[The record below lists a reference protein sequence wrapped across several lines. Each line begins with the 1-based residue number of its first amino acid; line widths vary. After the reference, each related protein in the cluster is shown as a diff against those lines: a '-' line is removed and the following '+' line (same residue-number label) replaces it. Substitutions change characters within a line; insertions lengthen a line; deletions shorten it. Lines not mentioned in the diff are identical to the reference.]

1 MIVGRLALQEDS
13 IHLQGYR
20 FQIEVIPDSTAWYPN
35 RHSVDRYQTFNM
47 CRGGVLSSIPWTSI
61 NHSDFFGSSQRS
73 FWLELICAAMQCTC
87 RVFESAHGDME
98 NFSGTYHS
106 AMFVCTQVDSVEFL
120 VRSAISR
127 QSCDCHKSYHTN
139 MSWLLCVKISDKKEK
154 CLRRSWEPVTLIQ
167 QTGTSPLFVVSR

>member
-1 MIVGRLALQEDS
+1 MWIAIKHPTCAKAES
-13 IHLQGYR
+13 
-20 FQIEVIPDSTAWYPN
+20 
-35 RHSVDRYQTFNM
+35 SVPSRERATITPA
-47 CRGGVLSSIPWTSI
+47 S
-61 NHSDFFGSSQRS
+61 FGSSQRS

-87 RVFESAHGDME
+87 RVFESAHRDME

-106 AMFVCTQVDSVEFL
+106 AIFVCTQVDSVEFL

-127 QSCDCHKSYHTN
+127 QSCDCHNSYDTD
-139 MSWLLCVKISDKKEK
+139 MSWLLCVMNLSHQREK